1 VKICGITSVE
11 DAQWAE
17 ACGADAIGVVLYS
30 DSPRNTDPIQAAHIF
45 ASVGPFVTTVAVTHT
60 HSREDLESILRLRPM
75 AIQISHPF
83 EIRTAVKVIRVMQ
96 PGDPQPEDCDA
107 IVVDGSHGSGRLFE
121 PDFAR
126 STVEHSPRPV
136 ILAGGL
142 TPGNVAR
149 AITIVRPYA
158 VDVSSGVE
166 NRPGVKDHEKV
177 RAFIA
182 AAKGGGT

>member
-1 VKICGITSVE
+1 MKICGITSVE

-30 DSPRNTDPIQAAHIF
+30 ESPRNTDLIQAAHIF

-60 HSREDLESILRLRPM
+60 HSRKDLESILRLRPM

-83 EIRTAVKVIRVMQ
+83 EIHTPVKVIRVMQ
-96 PGDPQPEDCDA
+96 TGDPLPEECDA
-107 IVVDGSHGSGRLFE
+107 IVLDSSHGSGKLFE
-121 PDFAR
+121 PEFAR
-126 STVEHSPRPV
+126 LTVEHSPLPV

-149 AITIVRPYA
+149 AITVVRPYA

-166 NRPGVKDHEKV
+166 SRPGVKDQEKV
-177 RAFIA
+177 RAFIT
-182 AAKGGGT
+182 AAKGEST